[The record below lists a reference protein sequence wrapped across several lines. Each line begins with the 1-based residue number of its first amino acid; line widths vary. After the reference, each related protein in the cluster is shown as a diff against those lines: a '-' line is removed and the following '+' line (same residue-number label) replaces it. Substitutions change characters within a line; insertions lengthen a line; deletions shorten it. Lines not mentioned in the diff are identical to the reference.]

1 MIGRKGRDGT
11 SGDAAL
17 PAGSDPTLTLLKT
30 AASTGGAILLRLRFD
45 ECTKIAAVFCELST
59 SKNIKMRF
67 FW

>member
-11 SGDAAL
+11 SGDPAL
-17 PAGSDPTLTLLKT
+17 PAGSIHTDFTE
-30 AASTGGAILLRLRFD
+30 ACCFHWSGDSLRLHFD

-59 SKNIKMRF
+59 SKNLKMRF